1 MFDYQSI
8 QQEAQS
14 QLNLYKGSD
23 LPLYF
28 TFRKYITEIINGQ
41 PPRNSRQYRS
51 SRGGYIHYYPFH
63 LSSTDMTQYYIA
75 WVFEDRRPIILN
87 LGKV

>member
-1 MFDYQSI
+1 MFNYRSI
-8 QQEAQS
+8 QPEAQS
-14 QLNLYKGSD
+14 QLDLYKGSD
-23 LPLYF
+23 LPLYLAF
-28 TFRKYITEIINGQ
+28 TKYISEIINGQ
-41 PPRNSRQYRS
+41 PPRNAKQYQS

-75 WVFEDRRPIILN
+75 WVFEDRGPRILN